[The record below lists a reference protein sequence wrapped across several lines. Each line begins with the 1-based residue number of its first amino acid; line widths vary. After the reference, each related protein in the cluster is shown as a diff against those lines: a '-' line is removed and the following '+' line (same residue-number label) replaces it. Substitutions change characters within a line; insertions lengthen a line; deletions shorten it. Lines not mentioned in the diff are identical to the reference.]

1 MALDGENIVIFDE
14 ECEIGRLPLHNLE
27 GIVSFG
33 YRGTSPALMGACA
46 EKNISLCYVTP
57 QGKFLARVTGNI
69 HGNVILREQQYK
81 TSTDENRSLEIARN
95 CIEGKIYNGRW
106 VLERVVRD
114 HGMQVNSEKIK
125 RVSEQMKQSLEL
137 VRDSKSKDNLR
148 GIEGEAAKLYFSVFD
163 EMILQQKKDFV
174 FEKRNRRPPLDNVNA
189 VSYTHLVLQYIPMQL
204 IRCMGRE

>member
-106 VLERVVRD
+106 VLERVVRRSWNAGEFRKD
-114 HGMQVNSEKIK
+114 KAGIRTNETVIRTGQRLKVE
-125 RVSEQMKQSLEL
+125 RQFE
-137 VRDSKSKDNLR
+137 RD
-148 GIEGEAAKLYFSVFD
+148 
-163 EMILQQKKDFV
+163 
-174 FEKRNRRPPLDNVNA
+174 
-189 VSYTHLVLQYIPMQL
+189 
-204 IRCMGRE
+204 